1 MIHTPRGFAYLQ
13 HIDRQPR
20 TQRHIRA
27 PPTEPAT
34 PPNTGSFPDRS
45 AIGHPIVFTL
55 RLRRDLEMN
64 GPSPSVWRIAGCLA
78 ATVVFVGGCTS
89 SSADGPTGS
98 SGSGSS
104 SAPSPSVADVSPSP
118 SSQVATS
125 AVPTSSEP
133 ALVPTEVSGSSDPAS
148 REIADRAAVENAW
161 NNFWIAAL
169 GIVRVKDEERVAVLS
184 EVAVDPLRSQIL
196 TEARESSARGLDR
209 YGAMTAHPYWGQ
221 SIDGKSAAVMGDCQ
235 DSSNSGTIDISTGQ
249 HKTVGVADNNIRA
262 TFVRT
267 DDGRWKVQDI
277 FYLVDVPC

>member
-1 MIHTPRGFAYLQ
+1 
-13 HIDRQPR
+13 
-20 TQRHIRA
+20 
-27 PPTEPAT
+27 
-34 PPNTGSFPDRS
+34 
-45 AIGHPIVFTL
+45 
-55 RLRRDLEMN
+55 
-64 GPSPSVWRIAGCLA
+64 
-78 ATVVFVGGCTS
+78 
-89 SSADGPTGS
+89 
-98 SGSGSS
+98 
-104 SAPSPSVADVSPSP
+104 
-118 SSQVATS
+118 
-125 AVPTSSEP
+125 
-133 ALVPTEVSGSSDPAS
+133 
-148 REIADRAAVENAW
+148 VENAW

-235 DSSNSGTIDISTGQ
+235 DSSNSGTVDISTGQ